1 MDRERLQQVHQSEVT
16 ESRINEDFVEWLK
29 TKAPQ

>member
-1 MDRERLQQVHQSEVT
+1 MDERLKDVHQTELS

-29 TKAPQ
+29 TKGP